1 MSTIPTIL
9 VIDDDK
15 LLAGSIAD
23 RLKEEGYG
31 VEVAGDG
38 TTGLK
43 FALEHAPRLIILD
56 YQLPDINGL
65 QVLEQLRAD
74 ERGKKI
80 EVIFATN
87 TYDMSVVNA
96 ALSKD
101 VHDYVLKADTSL
113 DQIAELVRKYVHI

>member
-1 MSTIPTIL
+1 MSDTPTIL

-15 LLAGSIAD
+15 LLAGSIAE
-23 RLKEEGYG
+23 RLKEEGYNI
-31 VEVAGDG
+31 EVAENG
-38 TTGLK
+38 TTGLSL
-43 FALEHAPRLIILD
+43 ALEHKPRLIILD
-56 YQLPDINGL
+56 YQLPDIDGL
-65 QVLEQLRAD
+65 EVLKQLRAD
-74 ERGKKI
+74 ERGKKV

-96 ALSKD
+96 ALSQD